1 MEYVVDGSTFW
12 LQIENKGFDS
22 SIFLYNN
29 IYVIYLIININI
41 GKSRTYETYKQKY
54 KFYNLTENKCKKI
67 IFYSEH
73 YPYM

>member
-1 MEYVVDGSTFW
+1 
-12 LQIENKGFDS
+12 
-22 SIFLYNN
+22 
-29 IYVIYLIININI
+29 VIYLIININI